1 METIYKK
8 EVTATPEDNT
18 EGRDGSTL
26 KGRHDPRNPSY
37 PLRPHVA
44 GTPVDADAADHNIPV
59 KERMKKTGAILAN
72 SRATD
77 IIIPDC
83 TPKRRNYALFDLLRH
98 LEPILENDDVRSFL
112 RFFNKKGEGITWGHI
127 ITAETL
133 NQMVVYNAVKC
144 AKVVLVGE
152 NPVLRGFRANPNCI
166 TQYGFF
172 PLHRAAEFFSVD
184 MIELL
189 VRHGALANLRT
200 TDALVV
206 EDLLPLHV
214 AIENTC
220 LHKYLEDII
229 YPDQE
234 HLDCSQEDII
244 YVLKLI
250 HILCL
255 PEMKIFLDTIRMLAK
270 HTDNLLDELCMYI
283 TEGKIVQTAVLLLAA
298 QEQIRRVSSRKRD
311 GSSKQD
317 GFFTVI
323 NHVLDDIAAI
333 KLQMC
338 QKELEMEPLE
348 KKKSLLNTILMLVRV
363 ISKAGEAL
371 DYYIRSHEKVPD
383 VTQVPHMEVLARVSL
398 ILKDHGFC
406 YTGDGIDIG
415 NLCPYEHVM
424 SSEELPDKFGEMAM
438 IKAGTEVT
446 RLPNGKAKGKK
457 EPRGWALKLA
467 RRSFFPCWRSVLTS
481 RFPVKFFPVKELQA
495 TLAKASAIR
504 GRNPEV
510 KASYQSRRLF
520 GTVLASQFP
529 AKLCPLKE
537 LEATLTKTTGEAS
550 IVMGRDPQVKASCQT
565 RRLFGTVASTLL
577 KVLRK
582 A

>member
-83 TPKRRNYALFDLLRH
+83 TPK
-98 LEPILENDDVRSFL
+98 
-112 RFFNKKGEGITWGHI
+112 
-127 ITAETL
+127 
-133 NQMVVYNAVKC
+133 
-144 AKVVLVGE
+144 
-152 NPVLRGFRANPNCI
+152 
-166 TQYGFF
+166 
-172 PLHRAAEFFSVD
+172 
-184 MIELL
+184 
-189 VRHGALANLRT
+189 
-200 TDALVV
+200 
-206 EDLLPLHV
+206 
-214 AIENTC
+214 
-220 LHKYLEDII
+220 
-229 YPDQE
+229 
-234 HLDCSQEDII
+234 
-244 YVLKLI
+244 
-250 HILCL
+250 
-255 PEMKIFLDTIRMLAK
+255 KIFLDTIRMLAK

-415 NLCPYEHVM
+415 NLCPYENVM

-467 RRSFFPCWRSVLTS
+467 RRSFFPYWRSVLTS
-481 RFPVKFFPVKELQA
+481 RFPVKLCPLKELQA